1 MKKIEFNGKTI
12 AKLGIF
18 TALSFVLTFLEIPL
32 FPQAN
37 FLKLDFSNVF
47 VLIGGFALG
56 APYGLII
63 LIIKELLT
71 LFKYF
76 NYIGMLANIVMGV
89 VMIIIPLCLYQKNR
103 TLKTAIIG
111 LVIATVLHTLISLP
125 VNYFIN
131 FPFYTGSAP
140 FIVTQTSINMF
151 KGLWLYIALFNLI
164 KGVAVSLLTLLLYK
178 RLKNILHAFLG

>member
-18 TALSFVLTFLEIPL
+18 TALSFVLTFLEIPI
-32 FPQAN
+32 FPAAN

-56 APYGLII
+56 APYGIII
-63 LIIKELLT
+63 LVLKELLT

-76 NYIGMLANIVMGV
+76 NYVGMLANIVMGL
-89 VMIIIPLCLYQKNR
+89 VMIVVPLYAYQKKR
-103 TLKTAIIG
+103 TLKTAIIS
-111 LVIATVLHTLISLP
+111 LVIAIILHTLISLP

-140 FIVTQTSINMF
+140 FVVTQTSTNMF
-151 KGLWLYIALFNLI
+151 SGLWVYIMLFNLI
-164 KGVAVSLLTLLLYK
+164 KGTLVSLLTLLLYK

>member
-1 MKKIEFNGKTI
+1 MKKIEFNGKI
-12 AKLGIF
+12 VAKLGVF

-32 FPQAN
+32 FTQAS

-71 LFKYF
+71 LTKYF
-76 NYIGMLANIVMGV
+76 NYVGMLANIIMGLFMV
-89 VMIIIPLCLYQKNR
+89 VIPLYAYQKNR
-103 TLKTAIIG
+103 TFKTALLG
-111 LVIATVLHTLISLP
+111 LIIATVLHSLISLP

-140 FIVTQTSINMF
+140 FFVTETSQIMFLGVWWYIV
-151 KGLWLYIALFNLI
+151 LFNFI
-164 KGVAVSLLTLLLYK
+164 KGVTISLFTLLLYK
-178 RLKNILHAFLG
+178 RLKNMLNFFIG